1 MNPGRYNI
9 TIVQGTTFQ
18 LSPQWLVNNAAV
30 NMTGYSAD
38 MQIRQFVD
46 SASLLD
52 EASTANG
59 KIVLDPTNG
68 IANITIP
75 STSTATY
82 AAGQYTYALN
92 YTAPN
97 GTVYQILN
105 GTFVVQASAV
115 H

>member
-1 MNPGRYNI
+1 MPDTAHILQIFQTASSRGNYVNPGRYNI

-52 EASTANG
+52 EASTEIGRAH
-59 KIVLDPTNG
+59 V
-68 IANITIP
+68 
-75 STSTATY
+75 
-82 AAGQYTYALN
+82 
-92 YTAPN
+92 
-97 GTVYQILN
+97 
-105 GTFVVQASAV
+105 
-115 H
+115 